1 MTYPGICSLEEQA
14 DLYNTVP
21 HSHNTRVIPGAKIHV
36 LYWAAQHN
44 EKMKQCRDNKHISDN
59 IQCSL

>member
-1 MTYPGICSLEEQA
+1 MFFIELHIY
-14 DLYNTVP
+14 
-21 HSHNTRVIPGAKIHV
+21 
-36 LYWAAQHN
+36 N